1 MEQNGR
7 KAVRY
12 LYFAGN
18 LVVRVVGSAIFLL
31 LAWYSFWYTQ
41 YMLPGGRELPVDV
54 RDSGSRNLLGLAVAA
69 GIMAGLLL
77 VEKYM
82 DSRRQAVLRRWALA
96 ATLLWI
102 A

>member
-54 RDSGSRNLLGLAVAA
+54 RDSGSRNLMGLAVAA

-77 VEKYM
+77 CVIPILILYIALQK
-82 DSRRQAVLRRWALA
+82 QIINGVVTGAVK
-96 ATLLWI
+96 
-102 A
+102 

>member
-31 LAWYSFWYTQ
+31 LAWYSFW
-41 YMLPGGRELPVDV
+41 
-54 RDSGSRNLLGLAVAA
+54 
-69 GIMAGLLL
+69 
-77 VEKYM
+77 
-82 DSRRQAVLRRWALA
+82 
-96 ATLLWI
+96 
-102 A
+102 

>member
-54 RDSGSRNLLGLAVAA
+54 RDSGSRNLMGLAVAA
-69 GIMAGLLL
+69 GIMAGLWTAG
-77 VEKYM
+77 VRP
-82 DSRRQAVLRRWALA
+82 SCAGGRWRRPFCGSPGRGYGG
-96 ATLLWI
+96 
-102 A
+102 